1 MRTLYSLVL
10 VFCFFVGFGSLSHL
24 EAQAMN
30 AKLKF
35 SSNVILP
42 SSSDRMIVGMY
53 NDTSVML
60 LDKGGSYQLALFSED
75 MKSVAYKSLP
85 EAIDS
90 KIKIL
95 GSITSKSFF
104 VILYASAT
112 DGYTSVRGVKYL
124 GASTLDTIS
133 VLMTLSK
140 RPDLNFLDMVGSD
153 NNKKLML
160 VYPTT
165 ATDIDQSVIDLETM
179 LPMYKGKLELG
190 GLANYEE
197 DHIQSFV
204 ANSGE
209 AFMAFSGGYQRNKQ
223 TRNTGIL
230 MVHIGTD
237 GLPLVQKVVPSSLA
251 YLNLKFEYDNVNK
264 QIVGA
269 GLFSEKPNDNTK
281 GYWYVRIKSAKEE
294 AIQLFQMFGEEFAI
308 RLSGNKKALAKGV
321 TDLKLRHLVLRRDGG
336 LLVAFEREKMV
347 YRRDPIS
354 SYYSVYQR
362 FPSQTYGPTQ
372 TDYYY
377 DDIGLIATN
386 ADGAVHWSQVLS
398 KKQASSND
406 NAVFL
411 SYFLM
416 KSKGS
421 LNFVYQ
427 SELGRQINLFTYTV
441 NGQGE
446 SARQIITQLDP
457 KKDNQFAIR
466 QSLQVGVDKFL
477 VLSEWKN
484 NFNLVKIEI

>member
-1 MRTLYSLVL
+1 
-10 VFCFFVGFGSLSHL
+10 
-24 EAQAMN
+24 
-30 AKLKF
+30 
-35 SSNVILP
+35 
-42 SSSDRMIVGMY
+42 
-53 NDTSVML
+53 
-60 LDKGGSYQLALFSED
+60 
-75 MKSVAYKSLP
+75 
-85 EAIDS
+85 
-90 KIKIL
+90 
-95 GSITSKSFF
+95 
-104 VILYASAT
+104 
-112 DGYTSVRGVKYL
+112 
-124 GASTLDTIS
+124 
-133 VLMTLSK
+133 
-140 RPDLNFLDMVGSD
+140 
-153 NNKKLML
+153 
-160 VYPTT
+160 
-165 ATDIDQSVIDLETM
+165 
-179 LPMYKGKLELG
+179 
-190 GLANYEE
+190 
-197 DHIQSFV
+197 
-204 ANSGE
+204 
-209 AFMAFSGGYQRNKQ
+209 
-223 TRNTGIL
+223 
-230 MVHIGTD
+230 
-237 GLPLVQKVVPSSLA
+237 
-251 YLNLKFEYDNVNK
+251 
-264 QIVGA
+264 
-269 GLFSEKPNDNTK
+269 
-281 GYWYVRIKSAKEE
+281 VRIKSAKEE
-294 AIQLFQMFGEEFAI
+294 AVQSFQMFGEEFAI

-336 LLVAFEREKMV
+336 LLLAFEREKMV

-386 ADGAVHWSQVLS
+386 ADGAVHWSQVLT

-427 SELGRQINLFTYTV
+427 SELGRQISLFTYTV

-446 SARQIITQLDP
+446 STRQVITQLDP